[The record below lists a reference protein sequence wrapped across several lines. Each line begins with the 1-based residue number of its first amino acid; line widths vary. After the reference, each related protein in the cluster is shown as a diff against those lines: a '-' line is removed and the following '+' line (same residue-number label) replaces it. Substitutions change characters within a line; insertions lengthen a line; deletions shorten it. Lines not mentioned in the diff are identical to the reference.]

1 MEGKWVI
8 KNISETQEV
17 GKEIVKRLEE
27 NKNNIYLIDNTDG
40 SIIGLDEVAYVLLK
54 NYYKNK
60 HIVNK

>member
-1 MEGKWVI
+1 MSN

-17 GKEIVKRLEE
+17 GKEIIKRLEE

-60 HIVNK
+60 HKKI

>member
-1 MEGKWVI
+1 M
-8 KNISETQEV
+8 
-17 GKEIVKRLEE
+17 EE